1 MATTTSLPYGT
12 IGYLAFPDKANFLVS
27 ELQERFGLSSQ
38 AIARSCRYQDLF
50 IFSPDHLPEALH
62 GPNPKALPY
71 WCSTALLEPVEISF
85 NSIGEAAAALK
96 SIQRNWAPYL
106 TTSFRRGQL
115 IQEKLPY
122 MNLKPRQFP
131 FKVPVSNAGL
141 YSLTGQNNL
150 IASGKTTSPF
160 PAGLIQLREDH
171 TNPPSRAYLKL
182 QEALSHSQSLF
193 HRMPQAG
200 QRCLD
205 AGACPG
211 GWTWV
216 LVQLGCQVLSVDR
229 SPLAPQLM
237 EHPLVNFQKHDA
249 FTLMPE
255 ELGAFDW
262 IFSDVI
268 CYPSRLL
275 EWSHRWLESGLC
287 PNMACTIKMQGKID
301 WELVSQF
308 ASIPNSHVLHL
319 HYNKHELTWL
329 HCH

>member
-1 MATTTSLPYGT
+1 MASTTPFPYGS
-12 IGYLAFPDKANFLVS
+12 IGYLAFPDQADFLVA
-27 ELQERFGLSSQ
+27 ELQERFGISSHV
-38 AIARSCRYQDLF
+38 ISKARRYQNLF
-50 IFSPDHLPEALH
+50 IFDSESLPEILH
-62 GPNPKALPY
+62 GPKPQAVPY

-85 NSIGEAAAALK
+85 NSIGEAASALK
-96 SIQRNWAPYL
+96 SIQRSWAPYL

-131 FKVPVSNAGL
+131 FKVPDSVAGL
-141 YSLTGQNNL
+141 YSLTDQNNL

-160 PAGLIQLREDH
+160 PAGLIQFQEDH
-171 TNPPSRAYLKL
+171 ENPPSRAYLKL
-182 QEALSHSQSLF
+182 QEALTHSQAF
-193 HRMPQAG
+193 FQRMPQEG

-229 SPLAPQLM
+229 SPLSPQLM
-237 EHPLVNFQKHDA
+237 AHPLVSFQKHDA
-249 FTLMPE
+249 FTMAPQ

-275 EWSHRWLESGLC
+275 EWIHRWLESGLC
-287 PNMACTIKMQGKID
+287 PNMICTIKMQGKID
-301 WELVSQF
+301 WNLVDEF
-308 ASIPNSHVLHL
+308 ASIPNSQVLHL

>member
-1 MATTTSLPYGT
+1 MASTTPFPYGS
-12 IGYLAFPDKANFLVS
+12 IGYLAFPDQADFLVA
-27 ELQERFGLSSQ
+27 ELQERFGISSQ
-38 AIARSCRYQDLF
+38 AISKTRRYQNLF
-50 IFSPDHLPEALH
+50 IFEPESLPEELH
-62 GPNPKALPY
+62 GPKPQAVPY

-85 NSIGEAAAALK
+85 NSIGEAASALK
-96 SIQRNWAPYL
+96 SIQRSWAPYL

-131 FKVPVSNAGL
+131 FKVPASVAGL
-141 YSLTGQNNL
+141 YSLTDQNNL

-160 PAGLIQLREDH
+160 PAGLVQFQEDH
-171 TNPPSRAYLKL
+171 ENPPSRAYLKL
-182 QEALSHSQSLF
+182 QEALTHSQAF
-193 HRMPQAG
+193 FQRMPQEG

-229 SPLAPQLM
+229 SPLSPQLM
-237 EHPLVNFQKHDA
+237 AHPLVSFQKHDA
-249 FTLMPE
+249 FTMAAQ

-275 EWSHRWLESGLC
+275 EWIHRWLESGLC
-287 PNMACTIKMQGKID
+287 PNMICTIKMQGKID
-301 WELVSQF
+301 WNLVDEF
-308 ASIPNSHVLHL
+308 ASIPNSQVLHL